1 MTAAQRRAINRHNAR
16 KSTGPIT
23 PEGKERARQ
32 NSLKHGLCAA
42 VLALPIENADD
53 LQNQFDEWVASYQ
66 PVGPAEFAMVE
77 EIAHA
82 QLRLRRCRRSEGAVV
97 ELQVNT
103 AYRTWSDAQDD
114 RLSALQQLLAVDP
127 AAAVRQLRRFGPGRR
142 YMIDRWKRL
151 GRWFLRD
158 GYCGTTALVEEA
170 VRLLGADP
178 KRLPAGPP
186 VAYEFRVCCT
196 GARPVRDETYLAWLL
211 SDAAIHPEYH
221 AEYGR
226 AVPETDDCRDMVR
239 KIVTAQIEALEQE
252 EDDWRADEQ
261 AEAAGACLRAQV
273 PCDGPDTKLTLRYEA
288 QARGALHKA
297 LKALDVLQDARYAAE
312 SGEPDVIALADA
324 PPEPLPSV
332 ARNEPD
338 TPPESPLSAD
348 IQTSCDSSTEA
359 NPAAVTTATLTVEE
373 VAGVVAVATTEIDT
387 TIPPI
392 VTPEMAESPPA

>member
-16 KSTGPIT
+16 NSTGPIT

-53 LQNQFDEWVASYQ
+53 LQNQFDEWVDLYQ

-114 RLSALQQLLAVDP
+114 RLHALQALLAVDP
-127 AAAVRQLRRFGPGRR
+127 AAAVRALRRFGPGRR
-142 YMIDRWKRL
+142 YLIDRWKRL

-211 SDAAIHPEYH
+211 TDAAIHPEYH

-226 AVPETDDCRDMVR
+226 TVPETDDCRDMVR
-239 KIVTAQIEALEQE
+239 KIVAAQIEALEQE
-252 EDDWRADEQ
+252 EDD
-261 AEAAGACLRAQV
+261 
-273 PCDGPDTKLTLRYEA
+273 
-288 QARGALHKA
+288 
-297 LKALDVLQDARYAAE
+297 
-312 SGEPDVIALADA
+312 
-324 PPEPLPSV
+324 
-332 ARNEPD
+332 
-338 TPPESPLSAD
+338 
-348 IQTSCDSSTEA
+348 
-359 NPAAVTTATLTVEE
+359 
-373 VAGVVAVATTEIDT
+373 
-387 TIPPI
+387 
-392 VTPEMAESPPA
+392 